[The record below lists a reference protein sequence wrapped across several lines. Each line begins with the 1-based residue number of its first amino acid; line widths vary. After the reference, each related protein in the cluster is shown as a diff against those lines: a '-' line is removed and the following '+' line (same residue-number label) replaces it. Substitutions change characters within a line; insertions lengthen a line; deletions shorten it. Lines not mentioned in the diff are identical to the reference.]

1 MTPFVV
7 LAVLVFAYTATAM
20 ITDLRARRIPN
31 WLTVSS
37 LIGALVFHGVTG
49 GLGGVGDAVSGF
61 AVGFGFL
68 LVLWLIGGAGG
79 GDVKLTGA
87 LGAWLGAPLTV
98 LVLLISTPLA
108 LVMTLGWAA
117 WQKSRSEKR
126 PEGGLLRRGVPYAVP
141 VALSCWSG
149 SAERSAV
156 RYRQPTY
163 GNSLMSGGL
172 RI

>member
-1 MTPFVV
+1 MTNPFVV
-7 LAVLVFAYTATAM
+7 LAILVFAYTATAM

-37 LIGALVFHGVTG
+37 LVGALLFHGVTG
-49 GLGGVGDAVSGF
+49 GWSGLGHALGGF

-87 LGAWLGAPLTV
+87 LGAWLGASTTL

-108 LVMTLGWAA
+108 LFMTIAFTA
-117 WQKSRSEKR
+117 WKKIQNTSKDQESQPSMM
-126 PEGGLLRRGVPYAVP
+126 RRGVPYAVP
-141 VALSCWSG
+141 IALSCWSILILKLL
-149 SAERSAV
+149 A
-156 RYRQPTY
+156 P
-163 GNSLMSGGL
+163 
-172 RI
+172 